1 MHDFRDVL
9 TGKLSSEM
17 SSLVL
22 SGEWTGTPCMWKMI
36 LEDGLSR
43 G

>member
-1 MHDFRDVL
+1 MHDFRDVF

-22 SGEWTGTPCMWKMI
+22 SGEWTCIPSMWKMI
-36 LEDGLSR
+36 LEDGVSL